1 MGKPIMNSASLKHFL
16 WVVMFMLLPLL
27 AVAKQYQEG
36 IHYTELAKPIA
47 TQSGD
52 KIEVLEFFW
61 YGCPHCFQFEPVINK
76 WNQSKADNVH
86 FVRVP
91 APLNPKWM
99 VHTKTY
105 YALELMGKV
114 DKYHEAVFDAMHVK
128 RKKLYTLQSISDY
141 LASQGL
147 DADAFADA
155 YNSFAVEMR
164 ARKAMQLGQSY
175 NLSGVPMITVNGKY
189 LVSATQAGSYNE
201 MINITNY
208 LIAREAKAA
217 N

>member
-1 MGKPIMNSASLKHFL
+1 MKSAFIRHFAWL
-16 WVVMFMLLPLL
+16 VMLLPLL
-27 AVAKQYQEG
+27 AGAKEYKAG
-36 IHYTELAKPIA
+36 THYTELAQPIA

-61 YGCPHCFQFEPVINK
+61 YGCPHCFQFEPVVEK
-76 WNQSKADNVH
+76 WKKNAPDSVH

-105 YALELMGKV
+105 YALELM
-114 DKYHEAVFDAMHVK
+114 DKLDRYHEAVFEAMHVK
-128 RKKLYTLQSISDY
+128 RKKLYTLAAISDY
-141 LASQGL
+141 LASEGL
-147 DADAFADA
+147 DAKAFTDA

-164 ARKAMQLGQSY
+164 ARKAMQLGRSY
-175 NLSGVPMITVNGKY
+175 NLSGVPMLTVNGKY
-189 LVSATQAGSYNE
+189 VVSATQAGSYDE

-208 LIAREAKAA
+208 LVEREAKAA